1 MIKVKGRIKV
11 KVMGYLIDLLG
22 FDETIME
29 VKVPVKV
36 KEIMSIP
43 REVYDRTI
51 ILVNGKSVSLDY
63 EVKDGDK
70 IVVMPFVSG
79 G

>member
-1 MIKVKGRIKV
+1 
-11 KVMGYLIDLLG
+11 
-22 FDETIME
+22 ME

>member
-11 KVMGYLIDLLG
+11 RVMGYLIDLLG

-63 EVKDGDK
+63 EVKDGDE

>member
-1 MIKVKGRIKV
+1 VIKVKGRIKV
-11 KVMGYLIDLLG
+11 RVMGYLIDLLG